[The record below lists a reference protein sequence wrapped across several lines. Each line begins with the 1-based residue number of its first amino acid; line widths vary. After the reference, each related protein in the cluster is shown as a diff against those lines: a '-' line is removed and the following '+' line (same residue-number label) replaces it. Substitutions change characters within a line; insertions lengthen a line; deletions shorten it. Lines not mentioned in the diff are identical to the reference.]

1 MTVGRSLLAS
11 IIGGGTHN
19 KASRSRSESESSYEM
34 MRKIAVAKERTRTF
48 SGRKNNKQ
56 FHEAMIIQTQNI
68 IDNLHL
74 IGYL

>member
-48 SGRKNNKQ
+48 SGRRNNKQ
-56 FHEAMIIQTQNI
+56 FHEAMIILT
-68 IDNLHL
+68 
-74 IGYL
+74 